1 MKEFKLSEQL
11 YLGSALDQLTVRLL
25 LAYMVLTCGELPFSV

>member
-11 YLGSALDQLTVRLL
+11 YLGSSLDQLTVRLL
-25 LAYMVLTCGELPFSV
+25 LGYMIVMCGELPF